1 MQNRR
6 QICRRRMGNF
16 TISLTNQISEIRK
29 QWNYKANVKNG
40 IKF

>member
-1 MQNRR
+1 
-6 QICRRRMGNF
+6 MGNF

-40 IKF
+40 IKFKYMQNSKTNN